1 MSIAVLN
8 EQQDLSPNDH
18 RRIGRRMDLFH
29 QQDEGPGMVFW
40 HPRGMALYRVIEDYI
55 RSRMRRAGFS
65 EIRTPQVL
73 SRRLWEQSGHWEKFG
88 ANMFSFSA
96 KDGEDD
102 VFGAANIE
110 ARRMYALKPMSCPG
124 HIQIFNA
131 ALYSYRDL
139 PVRFSEFGA
148 CHRNEPSGALSGL
161 MRLRAFTQ
169 DDAHIFCR
177 EDQAV
182 EEIAKFC
189 RMLSAVYA
197 DFGFKN
203 VKVAFST
210 RPALRAGDDETWDRA
225 EAILENAAKSI
236 GLSYKLQPGEG
247 AFYGPKLEFVLT
259 DNRGRDWQC
268 GTVQLDMVL
277 PERLDVAYVDSNGIK
292 QRPVMVHHA
301 VLGSIE
307 RFIAV
312 LLEHY
317 DGKLPLWLAP
327 NQIVVASIT
336 DAQNDYAKY
345 CVSELQ
351 AEGFR
356 AVADLGSDRIS
367 RKIAEAHAQGIP
379 AVFVVGAREESE
391 KTISMRYGNQ
401 AAVVLPLAYAMVML
415 KGEAFK

>member
-1 MSIAVLN
+1 MSHVF
-8 EQQDLSPNDH
+8 DLELNDH

-40 HPRGMALYRVIEDYI
+40 HPRGTALYRVVEDYI
-55 RSRMRRAGFS
+55 RQRMRRAGFA

-73 SRRLWEQSGHWEKFG
+73 ARRLWQRSGHWDKFG
-88 ANMFSFSA
+88 AHMFSFSA
-96 KDGEDD
+96 KDEGGVASLQSMESQ
-102 VFGAANIE
+102 
-110 ARRMYALKPMSCPG
+110 RLYALKPMSCPG

-189 RMLSAVYA
+189 RMLNEVYA
-197 DFGFKN
+197 DFGFAN
-203 VKVAFST
+203 VKVAFSG
-210 RPALRAGDDETWDRA
+210 RPEVRAGTDETWDRA
-225 EAILENAAKSI
+225 EKILEEAAKCI
-236 GLSYKLQPGEG
+236 GLQYKRQPGEG
-247 AFYGPKLEFVLT
+247 AFYGPKLEFILT
-259 DNRGRDWQC
+259 DNRNREWQC

-277 PERLDVAYVDSNGIK
+277 PERLDVAYVAADGTK

-317 DGKLPLWLAP
+317 DGKLPMWLAP
-327 NQIVVASIT
+327 DQIVVAPIT
-336 DAQNDYAKY
+336 DAQNDYAKW
-345 CVSELQ
+345 CLSELR
-351 AEGFR
+351 AEDFR
-356 AVADLGSDRIS
+356 AVADLRHDRIG
-367 RKIAEAHAQGIP
+367 RKVADARSQGVP
-379 AVFVVGAREESE
+379 VVFAVGAREEAE
-391 KTISMRYGNQ
+391 KTVSMRKYDGP
-401 AAVVLPLAYAMVML
+401 AVVLPLAHAMFL
-415 KGEAFK
+415 LRGEAFK